1 MDIPSIHRCL
11 WLCAENEH
19 LQRKLKKHRQK
30 NELLETQLL
39 EIQEKL
45 RLQQL
50 MRDFVTT
57 RDAQIQ
63 TEPQQWHRTG
73 FKEDNATKAD
83 VKRNQLLQTYNALQK
98 QYEEELKTI
107 KEQSETISKL
117 TIMNHELELQLM
129 TCKQKLQQLQ
139 QTQMER
145 KQRMSMLEQDST
157 SCKRMSGGASACS
170 PGCINI
176 ELLFMVERLQKEKD
190 RLTKEKNSLKNEL
203 AGLDK
208 GFFEEIEDLK
218 YALQESAK
226 LNKEYE
232 KCLQKMCEKHG
243 LPFIQPS
250 YPVVTKLTKYNSF
263 IN

>member
-98 QYEEELKTI
+98 QYEEELKTV
-107 KEQSETISKL
+107 KEQRETISKL

-129 TCKQKLQQLQ
+129 TSKQKLQQLQ

-157 SCKRMSGGASACS
+157 SCKQ
-170 PGCINI
+170 
-176 ELLFMVERLQKEKD
+176 LLFMVERLQKEKD

>member
-157 SCKRMSGGASACS
+157 SCKQ
-170 PGCINI
+170 
-176 ELLFMVERLQKEKD
+176 LLFMVERLQKEKD